1 MACPRE
7 TLFGLS
13 VAPFGSLIATRIAAA
28 AEPPPMRTNSTVRNI
43 GPWRALQRYFLA
55 SDWEVVFGWNTAEF
69 SLFAVFSPFVT
80 KLAAINSCNRLV
92 RWLKKEEDSLFI
104 NAILW

>member
-1 MACPRE
+1 MFRVGSYPSALARRE
-7 TLFGLS
+7 IHWCQHRVDSAVAGSTL
-13 VAPFGSLIATRIAAA
+13 
-28 AEPPPMRTNSTVRNI
+28 
-43 GPWRALQRYFLA
+43 RYFLA

-104 NAILW
+104 NAVLSP

>member
-1 MACPRE
+1 
-7 TLFGLS
+7 
-13 VAPFGSLIATRIAAA
+13 
-28 AEPPPMRTNSTVRNI
+28 MRTNSTVRNI

-92 RWLKKEEDSLFI
+92 RWLKKEEDSLMVSPSVPGR
-104 NAILW
+104 ASLGLGA

>member
-1 MACPRE
+1 
-7 TLFGLS
+7 
-13 VAPFGSLIATRIAAA
+13 
-28 AEPPPMRTNSTVRNI
+28 
-43 GPWRALQRYFLA
+43 
-55 SDWEVVFGWNTAEF
+55 
-69 SLFAVFSPFVT
+69 LFAVFSPFVT

>member
-1 MACPRE
+1 
-7 TLFGLS
+7 
-13 VAPFGSLIATRIAAA
+13 
-28 AEPPPMRTNSTVRNI
+28 MRTNSTVCNI
-43 GPWRALQRYFLA
+43 GPRRALQRYFLA